1 MRRRET
7 LAALWVV
14 LHLLLVLLGALEAL
28 PLPRRPGS
36 PWHWLAAYTEYTGA
50 GNDYS
55 FFSPAVGSQIRVR
68 LLRTDGSGAT
78 REIHLDT
85 ANREVNFRIGCM
97 LLASMKV
104 DEIRGPMARS
114 WASLVMGAGP
124 EEASR
129 VEVVVE
135 SYHLPSMADYR
146 AGERGAWQEIY
157 RGEFEARP
165 PRPAAGGR

>member
-1 MRRRET
+1 VTRREK

-36 PWHWLAAYTEYTGA
+36 PLHGLAAYTEYTGA

-55 FFSPAVGSQIRVR
+55 FFSPAVGSQVRVR
-68 LLRTDGSGAT
+68 LLRAGPGGAMQ
-78 REIHLDT
+78 EIHLAT
-85 ANREVNFRIGCM
+85 ASREVNFRIGCM

-104 DEIRGPMARS
+104 DEIRGAMARS
-114 WASLVMGAGP
+114 WASLVMGAAG
-124 EEASR
+124 AGSR

-135 SYHLPSMADYR
+135 TYRVPSMDEYR
-146 AGERGAWQEIY
+146 AGQRGSWQEIY
-157 RGEFEARP
+157 RSEFEAEP
-165 PRPAAGGR
+165 PRAADR